1 MIYYNSHNISKSDLS
16 SVKKA
21 LQNEKIS
28 KGKNLLKFEK
38 VLKLFFK
45 CKYCLVMSSGTSAQM
60 VLARSLNWKKNDNII
75 LSPFTFVSG
84 ANSIVLSNANPVFV
98 DINDKDYNLNPKLVK
113 AKILELK
120 RKKKKVK
127 AIICTDYG
135 GMPADWKELRKI
147 ANKFKIKLINDNC
160 HALGSK
166 YFNKFNYSTKYA
178 DYVIQSFHAVKNIT
192 TGEGGAILTNDK
204 KIYDKAKSLR
214 EHGFENPKINY
225 SPWDYDIKELPSLN
239 FRLSDINCA
248 LGSNQLK
255 RIHKIIKK
263 RREIARQYDAFFRYQ
278 KNLKTLNIQKNKFC
292 SYHLYPIL
300 INFEKFKISPLKFF
314 YKMKKKYKIQ
324 LQKHYTPTYKFHFY
338 KKNFKIDITKFNNTE
353 YAYKNIFSLP
363 IYEKLSFLQVR
374 YICSS
379 IFKILKINHE

>member
-16 SVKKA
+16 AVINV

-28 KGKNLLKFEK
+28 KGNNLLKFEK
-38 VLKLFFK
+38 VLKSFFK
-45 CKYCLVMSSGTSAQM
+45 CKYCLVMSSGTAAQM

-84 ANSIVLSNANPVFV
+84 ANTIVLSNANPVFV

-379 IFKILKINHE
+379 IFKILKINYE